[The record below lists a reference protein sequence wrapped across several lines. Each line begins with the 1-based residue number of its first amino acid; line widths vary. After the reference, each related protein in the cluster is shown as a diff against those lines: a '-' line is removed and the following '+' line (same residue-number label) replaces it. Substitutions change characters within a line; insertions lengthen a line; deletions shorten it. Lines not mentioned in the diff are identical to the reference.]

1 MRWRHVAMCCRCCS
15 ADHVASS
22 QSGIAARVGTV
33 VARSAPAKAAESRR
47 AFRFLNGVD
56 WRWSRS
62 VCDGCG
68 ASTRGRRRSDWICCP
83 SKSAHRPFD
92 YPGPAPH
99 HVQCPR
105 IAGCSIASNLLLIP
119 HISPFLQEVSGGALE
134 WTWLGVPRAA
144 CVTAQ
149 PRLRAPTTSV
159 LGRATLLASAG
170 ADRALL

>member
-1 MRWRHVAMCCRCCS
+1 MCCRCCS

-22 QSGIAARVGTV
+22 QSGIAARVEHFLACG
-33 VARSAPAKAAESRR
+33 AAPRAAELQQ

-99 HVQCPR
+99 HWP
-105 IAGCSIASNLLLIP
+105 P
-119 HISPFLQEVSGGALE
+119 LQ
-134 WTWLGVPRAA
+134 
-144 CVTAQ
+144 
-149 PRLRAPTTSV
+149 
-159 LGRATLLASAG
+159 
-170 ADRALL
+170 